1 MNPRRKSSHSTHRNE
16 KSKKLVVVKAPMLF
30 EEEIIPQAP
39 LNQTQWFQAPLT
51 VKVREKKTENI
62 RLKKKSNVSPLENA
76 CLQ

>member
-1 MNPRRKSSHSTHRNE
+1 
-16 KSKKLVVVKAPMLF
+16 MLF